1 MVHEQPVGV
10 LDLAQ
15 CPGGAPPE
23 QWAALHHATS
33 RAPIMTTH
41 ATVVPIKATEF
52 KVACSNCNLRELC
65 LPVGFSER
73 ELDRLD
79 SMVATRRIVHR
90 GDLLFRTGDAFES
103 LYAVRTGFF
112 KTRVSSED
120 GRDQVTGFQMAG
132 ELLGLDG
139 IGSERH
145 TCDAVAL
152 EDSQVCVIPYGQLEY
167 LSREFTDLQRQFH
180 KIMSREIVRD
190 HGVMLLL
197 GSMRAEER
205 LAAFLLNLTQ
215 RLQARGFSP
224 SSLVLRMTR
233 EEIGTYLGLKLE
245 TVSRCFSKFQDDG
258 VLQVKQRQIQVLDPA
273 ALQTIVGG
281 ASC

>member
-1 MVHEQPVGV
+1 
-10 LDLAQ
+10 
-15 CPGGAPPE
+15 
-23 QWAALHHATS
+23 
-33 RAPIMTTH
+33 MTTPS
-41 ATVVPIKATEF
+41 ATVVPIKTTEF

-79 SMVATRRIVHR
+79 SMVATRRTVHR
-90 GDLLFRTGDAFES
+90 GDLLFRSGDAFDS

-112 KTRVSSED
+112 KTRVTSED

-139 IGSERH
+139 IGSDRH

-152 EDSQVCVIPYGQLEY
+152 EDSQVCVIPYGQLES

-205 LAAFLLNLTQ
+205 LAAFLLNLAQ

-224 SSLVLRMTR
+224 SALVLRMTR

-245 TVSRCFSKFQDDG
+245 TVSRCFSKFQDEG
-258 VLQVKQRQIQVLDPA
+258 ILQVKQRQIQVLDSD
-273 ALQTIVGG
+273 ALQKLISGV
-281 ASC
+281 SY